1 MDTLP
6 RNPPTVD
13 DVREFRVTGPWQ
25 SKSGGVLNVP
35 VALPHLEA
43 MRFFDYDP
51 AELGRIPID
60 IRGLRVWVVS
70 DIPAGGI
77 GGNQFHRV
85 RTEIS
90 FVVKGKVSWRFED
103 LYGGTRVISWSPDNA
118 LLMPPFVIHTLVSEE
133 SGSAVVTLANTLYIP
148 DDPRTHDTYRA
159 DLFYAMRDRF
169 RCEAGLNKRPR
180 VHAAVG

>member
-6 RNPPTVD
+6 RNPPSVD
-13 DVREFRVTGPWQ
+13 DMREFRATGPWP

-43 MRFFDYDP
+43 MRFFEHDP
-51 AELGRIPID
+51 EELARIPID
-60 IRGLRVWVVS
+60 IRGLRAWVVS

-77 GGNQFHRV
+77 SGNQFHRV
-85 RTEIS
+85 RTEIA

-103 LYGGTRVISWSPDNA
+103 LYGGSRVIAWSPDLA
-118 LLMPPFVIHTLVSEE
+118 LLMPPFVKHMLVAEE

-169 RCEAGLNKRPR
+169 RRQADLNERPR
-180 VHAAVG
+180 VHASVD